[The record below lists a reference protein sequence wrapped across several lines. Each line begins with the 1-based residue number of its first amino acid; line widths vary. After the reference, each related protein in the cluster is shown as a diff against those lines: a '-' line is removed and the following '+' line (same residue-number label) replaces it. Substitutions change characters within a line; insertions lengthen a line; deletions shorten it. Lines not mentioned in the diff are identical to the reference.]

1 MQLLKEIWLNGP
13 GLRSG
18 GDEDDPE
25 YDAFES
31 WLTDYSKEV
40 DHYISVSPIFTLLGL
55 QPHSSDT
62 QASIKSLVKLVEK
75 YKSAV
80 VREVSS
86 RMETKVEKHCEQYW
100 ERHHQYIPKH
110 KQTEHDDNK
119 LPSFFNGQDG
129 KPNMYLADTIAEVTY
144 DVLFDVIKD
153 KTDSGNL
160 LKILEKLGMY

>member
-13 GLRSG
+13 GYRG

-31 WLTDYSKEV
+31 WLTSYGKEV
-40 DHYISVSPIFTLLGL
+40 DHYISVSPVFTLLGL
-55 QPHSSDT
+55 PPHTPAT

-86 RMETKVEKHCEQYW
+86 RMEAKVQKHCEQYW
-100 ERHHQYIPKH
+100 DRHHQYIPQH
-110 KQTEHDDNK
+110 KRTEYDDNE
-119 LPSFFNGQDG
+119 LPSFFSGVED
-129 KPNMYLADTIAEVTY
+129 KPNMYLADEIAEVTY

-153 KTDSGNL
+153 KADSGNL
-160 LKILEKLGMY
+160 IKILEKLGMY